1 MKPYQRFCLTLELQ
15 DDPDLIEEYKFW
27 HAPENIWPEI
37 PEGIKSAGIE
47 KMEIYLL
54 GTRLFMII
62 EAGSDFNFAGDMEKL
77 SLLPRQKE
85 WEQFVARFQKVVP
98 NANSR
103 EKWMMM
109 DRIY

>member
-1 MKPYQRFCLTLELQ
+1 MKQHQRFCLTLELHN
-15 DDPDLIEEYKFW
+15 DPDLIEEYKFW
-27 HAPENIWPEI
+27 HTPENIWPEI
-37 PEGIKSAGIE
+37 PDGIKSVGIE

-54 GTRLFMII
+54 GTHLFMII
-62 EAGSDFNFAGDMEKL
+62 EAGADFNFDRDMEKL

-98 NANSR
+98 NANSS
-103 EKWMMM
+103 EKWKMM